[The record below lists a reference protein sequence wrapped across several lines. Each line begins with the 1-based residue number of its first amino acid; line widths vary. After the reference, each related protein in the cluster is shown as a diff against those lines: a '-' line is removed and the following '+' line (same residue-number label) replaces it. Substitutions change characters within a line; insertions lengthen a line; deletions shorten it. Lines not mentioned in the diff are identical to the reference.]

1 MLKYYIMKPMLIF
14 DLDGTLWDSSENVAV
29 SWNIVLNKPEWAA
42 LTRGMELTAADI
54 RSVMGRTMAD
64 IADEFFSGIPEKTML
79 QMMHECETFEVEYIA
94 EHGGNLFPEV
104 RETLEEL
111 VRRGY
116 KLAVVSNCQKGYINA
131 FFKSMKMEEL
141 FIDCE
146 EWGNT
151 LRQKDENMLLVAQR
165 NGFTKGN
172 AFYVGDIQKDCDST
186 HKAGMPFIFA
196 SYGFGTC
203 CGQEYTL
210 REFCNLLEIFV

>member
-1 MLKYYIMKPMLIF
+1 MLQYHIMKPILIF

-29 SWNIVLNKPEWAA
+29 SWNIILNKPEWKA
-42 LTRGMELTAADI
+42 LTAGLQLDSADI
-54 RSVMGRTMAD
+54 RSVMGRTMAE

-94 EHGGNLFPEV
+94 EHGGILFPKV

-111 VRRGY
+111 VSRGY

-131 FFKSMKMEEL
+131 FLKSMKMEDL

-151 LRQKDENMLLVAQR
+151 LRQKDENMLLVAER
-165 NGFTKGN
+165 NGFTEDN
-172 AFYVGDIQKDCDST
+172 AFYVGDIQKDCNST
-186 HKAGMPFIFA
+186 HKAGLPFVFA
-196 SYGFGTC
+196 SYGFGSC
-203 CGQEYTL
+203 EGQEYTL
-210 REFCNLLEIFV
+210 HEFSDLLEIFA